1 MWEKNTYELEN
12 KNNYERIEWDDIWR
26 ENAPEQNSKRI
37 LLIGDSIFHQSR
49 EKLNASFNGEINVDL
64 LATSK
69 SVADSAYPILID
81 YMAAQYDR
89 YDVVIFNNGLHGFYL
104 DNDGYEENYR
114 KLVKHIIEKL
124 SKSKVLVSLSSTVRN
139 PENINEFLPKND
151 VCIARNSIARKIAQE
166 NNIEYIDTYSLVC
179 DRPDLISADGIH
191 LNETGVEMLVEMF
204 SNKIRSLI

>member
-26 ENAPEQNSKRI
+26 ENAPQQNSKRI
-37 LLIGDSIFHQSR
+37 LLIGDSISHQCR

-69 SVADSAYPILID
+69 SVADTAFPVLID
-81 YMAAQYDR
+81 YMCAQYDR

-104 DNDGYEENYR
+104 DNEGFEENYR
-114 KLVKHIIEKL
+114 KLINHICEKF
-124 SKSKVLVSLSSTVRN
+124 SKSKILISLSTTVRN

-151 VCIARNSIARKIAQE
+151 ICIARNNIARKIAKEQD
-166 NNIEYIDTYSLVC
+166 IECLDYYSLVC
-179 DRPDLISADGIH
+179 DRPDLISPDGIH
-191 LNETGVEMLVEMF
+191 LNEDGVNLLVETC
-204 SNKIRSLI
+204 SEKVRSLI